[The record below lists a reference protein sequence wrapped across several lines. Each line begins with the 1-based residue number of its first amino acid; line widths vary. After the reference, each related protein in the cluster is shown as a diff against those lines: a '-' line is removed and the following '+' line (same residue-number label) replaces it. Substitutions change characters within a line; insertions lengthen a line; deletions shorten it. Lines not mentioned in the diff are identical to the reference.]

1 MTDLTSMSAT
11 EMARAIREKRV
22 SSVELVEAHLRRIER
37 VNPKINA
44 LVTMTP
50 DPLEKARAADQAVA
64 AGRRLGPL
72 HGVPFTVKDCIDTAG
87 IRTTWGTLL
96 LKDNVPS
103 ADATAVARLKRAGG
117 VMLGKTN
124 LPEFALDA
132 ETNNRVFG
140 RTVNPWDT
148 TKAAGGSSGGE
159 GAALASNMSPLGVG
173 SDVGGSIRIPA
184 SFCGVVGLK
193 ATHGRIP
200 LTGHW
205 PSTRLRAMHVGP
217 MARRVEDIA
226 LALGVLSGPD
236 GVDPYSMPVPRR
248 RTAEPGRLLPKL
260 RVGWTAEKGIG
271 PVAKDVQ
278 KVVIRAAAYLGE
290 MGCRVEEVSLP
301 WLEDYDYL
309 AMHLKIFTAE
319 VMAYARPMVKG
330 RESDLAQ
337 STLYFLNAEVPS
349 FQQYLNDRDAAER
362 LRSSTAAFFR
372 KYDIFLA
379 PTVGLPAFPH
389 DEPEHVVGGEK
400 VPKYQVTRNTSLWNY
415 TGSPAL
421 SVPFGWT
428 PGGLPVGVQLVGQ
441 HFREDV
447 VLAVGAAL
455 ESGAARRKPR
465 V

>member
-1 MTDLTSMSAT
+1 MKDLTSMSAA

-22 SSVELVEAHLRRIER
+22 SSVELVEAHLRHIER
-37 VNPKINA
+37 VNPRINA
-44 LVTMTP
+44 VVTMAP
-50 DPLEKARAADQAVA
+50 DALDRARAADKAVA

-87 IRTTWGTLL
+87 VRTTWGTLL

-103 ADATAVARLKRAGG
+103 ADATVVSRLKRSGG

-132 ETNNRVFG
+132 DTNNRVFG

-148 TKAAGGSSGGE
+148 TKSAGGSSGGE
-159 GAALASNMSPLGVG
+159 GAALASGMSPLGVG
-173 SDVGGSIRIPA
+173 SDVGGSIRIPS

-217 MARRVEDIA
+217 MARKVEDIA
-226 LALGVLSGPD
+226 LALDVLSGPD
-236 GVDPYSMPVPRR
+236 GIDPYAMPVPVR
-248 RTAEPGRLLPKL
+248 RTAETGRMLPEL

-271 PVAKDVQ
+271 PVARDVQ
-278 KVVIRAAAYLGE
+278 KVVTRAAAYLGE
-290 MGCRVEEVSLP
+290 MGCQVEEVSLP

-309 AMHLKIFTAE
+309 AMHLNIFTAE
-319 VMAYARPMVKG
+319 VLAYARPMVKG
-330 RESDLAQ
+330 READLAP
-337 STLYFLNAEVPS
+337 STLYFANAKVPS
-349 FQQYLNDRDAAER
+349 FQQYLDDRDAAER
-362 LRSSTAAFFR
+362 LRSSTAAFFQQ
-372 KYDIFLA
+372 YDLLLG
-379 PTVGLPAFPH
+379 PTGGLPAFPH
-389 DEPEHVVGGEK
+389 DEPEHVVDGRK
-400 VPKYQVTRNTSLWNY
+400 VPKYQVTRNTSPWNY

-428 PGGLPVGVQLVGQ
+428 PGGLPVGVQLLGQ

-447 VLAVGAAL
+447 VLAAGAAL
-455 ESGAARRKPR
+455 ESGAEKRKPK